1 MCKDNKREYVVTRS
15 IRNIQPQMGFTL
27 VELMVTVAIIGIL
40 ASIAYPSY
48 VDYVR
53 RAKRVDAQAIMME
66 NAQFLERYF
75 TTNGTYQLA
84 VLPKSQSPA
93 NGSPNY
99 TITTPTLT
107 ATAYVIQ
114 AAPTG
119 TFTDPQCATLTV
131 SHTGVKTESGTGSLA
146 DCWKN

>member
-1 MCKDNKREYVVTRS
+1 MKPNRNLRS
-15 IRNIQPQMGFTL
+15 QLGMTL
-27 VELMVTVAIIGIL
+27 IELMVVVAIIGIL

-53 RAKRVDAQAIMME
+53 RAKRADAQAIMME

-75 TTNGTYQLA
+75 TTNGTYAGA
-84 VLPKSQSPA
+84 VLPKSQSPENGTA
-93 NGSPNY
+93 NYN
-99 TITTPTLT
+99 ITAPAATLLPTS
-107 ATAYVIQ
+107 YIIQ

-119 TFTDPQCATLTV
+119 SFSDPMCGTLTV
-131 SHTGVKTESGTGSLA
+131 SQTGARTESGTGSLA

>member
-1 MCKDNKREYVVTRS
+1 MKPNQNFKS
-15 IRNIQPQMGFTL
+15 HLGMTL
-27 VELMVTVAIIGIL
+27 IELMVVVAIIGIL

-53 RAKRVDAQAIMME
+53 RAKRADAQAIMTE

-75 TTNGTYQLA
+75 TTNGTYVGA
-84 VLPKSQSPA
+84 TLPKSQSPESGTA
-93 NGSPNY
+93 DYNM
-99 TITTPTLT
+99 TTPTLT
-107 ATAYVIQ
+107 TTTYIVQ

-119 TFTDPQCATLTV
+119 TFSDPMCGTLTV
-131 SHTGVKTESGTGSLA
+131 SQTGARTESGTGSLA

>member
-1 MCKDNKREYVVTRS
+1 MKPN
-15 IRNIQPQMGFTL
+15 RNLKSQLGITL
-27 VELMVTVAIIGIL
+27 IELMVVVAIIGIL

-66 NAQFLERYF
+66 NAQFMERYF
-75 TTNGTYQLA
+75 TTNGKYSNAT
-84 VLPKSQSPA
+84 LPKLQSPESGTA
-93 NGSPNY
+93 NY
-99 TITTPTLT
+99 TISTPTLT

-119 TFTDPQCATLTV
+119 TFTDPLCGTLTV
-131 SHTGVKTESGTGSLA
+131 SHTGARTESGTGSLA